1 MSGLVNRS
9 PGERRVGLLSG
20 DKKEQ
25 YKERLERFRME
36 AQSMSQFGKAKD
48 IVNVYDY
55 FEENGTAYIVM
66 EYIDGAKLKTYLE
79 QQGPMEPEA
88 AIGTILMIIEAVK
101 KIHSKGIIHCDVS
114 PDNIY
119 IVNEES
125 IKILDFGAAQIN
137 DSKTGMA
144 DPVIKVGYSPLEQ
157 YRNTSRQGFY
167 TDVYAAGAVLYQ
179 MLTGSA
185 PIESTEREVE
195 DKLKSPMEAG
205 VKLSPNV
212 DRAVME
218 ALAVRPE
225 LRFQSMQQFQ
235 DALMNK
241 RIAEYPKEKLRKK
254 QQNAIPLSGSPP
266 PWLRDC
272 TALF

>member
-1 MSGLVNRS
+1 MNEKYPLALPEGAVLAGQYIIEKVLGQGGFGITYKCYDTILGVIVAVKEFYMSGLVNRS

-125 IKILDFGAAQIN
+125 IKILDFGAAQLN
-137 DSKTGMA
+137 DTKTGMA
-144 DPVIKVGYSPLEQ
+144 AEPVIKVGYSPLEQ
-157 YRNTSRQGFY
+157 YRNANRQGFY
-167 TDVYAAGAVLYQ
+167 TDVYAVGAILYQ
-179 MLTGSA
+179 MLTGVA
-185 PIESTEREVE
+185 PIESTEREFK
-195 DKLKSPMEAG
+195 DKLKSPREAG
-205 VKLSPNV
+205 AQISANV
-212 DRAVME
+212 V
-218 ALAVRPE
+218 
-225 LRFQSMQQFQ
+225 
-235 DALMNK
+235 
-241 RIAEYPKEKLRKK
+241 
-254 QQNAIPLSGSPP
+254 
-266 PWLRDC
+266 
-272 TALF
+272 